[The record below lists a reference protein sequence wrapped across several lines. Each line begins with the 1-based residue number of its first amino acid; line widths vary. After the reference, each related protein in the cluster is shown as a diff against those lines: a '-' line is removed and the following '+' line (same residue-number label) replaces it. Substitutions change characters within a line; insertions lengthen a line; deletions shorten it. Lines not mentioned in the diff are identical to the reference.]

1 VRISMRRFLPFLLA
15 LLLAAPALAQTRLPP
30 ESREEVQLS
39 FAPVVKR
46 TAPAVV
52 NVFSR
57 RTVRTAPS
65 PLLDDP
71 FFRRFFGENSPFGAP
86 SERVQ
91 RSLGS
96 GVIVVSDG
104 TIVTN
109 HHVIKDADEITIVL
123 ADRREFEAKVLRS
136 DERTDLAIL
145 RIDAGGERLPV
156 LDLGDSDALQVG
168 DFVLAIGN
176 PFGVGQTVTSGIV
189 SALARTGVGVS
200 DFRFFIQTD
209 AAINPGNS
217 GGALVSLDGKLV
229 GINTAIYSRSGGS
242 IGLGF
247 AIPSLMVKTILA
259 SLGNDGRIIRPWLGA
274 SGQPVT
280 AELAVNLGLPHPMGV
295 LLKEVM
301 PNGPAA
307 KAGLRVGDVVEK
319 VNGHEVEDAQALRF
333 RVATLPV
340 GSTARLATFRAGT
353 NREVEAVLTAPPEDP
368 PRTETKLAGDNPL
381 AGATVA
387 NLSPAL
393 ADELGIDTAVRG
405 VIILDVTRGSAA
417 GRLGFANGDLVAAIN
432 GKSVANVA
440 QLRDLIANRQRQWQ
454 VAIRRGGKLLSL
466 TVGG

>member
-1 VRISMRRFLPFLLA
+1 MRLRPLLLVP
-15 LLLAAPALAQTRLPP
+15 LLLAAPAGAQTRAVPQ
-30 ESREEVQLS
+30 SREQVQLS
-39 FAPVVKR
+39 FAPVVKK

-57 RTVRTAPS
+57 RTVRSERS
-65 PLLDDP
+65 PLFDDP
-71 FFRRFFGENSPFGAP
+71 VFRRFFGDTAP
-86 SERVQ
+86 AERVQ

-96 GVIVVSDG
+96 GVIVAADG

-109 HHVIKDADEITIVL
+109 HHVIKDADEVTIVL
-123 ADRREFEAKVLRS
+123 ADRREFEARILRS

-145 RIDAGGERLPV
+145 KIDVGGEALPF
-156 LDLGDSDALQVG
+156 LELRDSDELEVG
-168 DFVLAIGN
+168 DIVIAIGN

-242 IGLGF
+242 VGIGF
-247 AIPSLMVKTILA
+247 AIPSVMVRTVLA
-259 SLGNDGRIIRPWLGA
+259 GAGDGRIVRPWLGT

-280 AELAVNLGLPHPMGV
+280 AEIAASLGLPRPMGV
-295 LLKEVM
+295 LVKEVA
-301 PNGPAA
+301 PNSPAA
-307 KAGLRVGDVVEK
+307 QAGIRSGDVVEAI
-319 VNGHEVEDAQALRF
+319 NGHAVEDGEALRF

-340 GSTARLATFRAGT
+340 GSSARITVMRGGAQRDI
-353 NREVEAVLTAPPEDP
+353 EVRLTAPPEDP
-368 PRTETKLAGDNPL
+368 PRTATALGGNQPL

-393 ADELGIDTAVRG
+393 ADEIGRPLTARG
-405 VIILDVTRGSAA
+405 VVILEVDGRGPAARLGLAA
-417 GRLGFANGDLVAAIN
+417 GDIVAQIN
-432 GKSVANVA
+432 GQAIASVA
-440 QLRDLIANRQRQWQ
+440 QLRQILADGARRWQ
-454 VAIRRGGKLLSL
+454 IAIRRGDKLLSL
-466 TVGG
+466 TVTG